1 MGSSPPPP
9 PHQPT
14 PGSSFYPQNHQLL
27 TEYLH
32 PKLAGLPLPAPAE
45 RFLREADVYA
55 EEPGTL
61 TSFYDPGPARI
72 PSESK
77 IWYFFCPVKPDIARD
92 GRKPRIVGGGKGT
105 WKDERGEAV
114 LDPVEGL
121 PVGRL
126 DRFTYIPKPKQKDK
140 PTEWLMVEFT
150 LDEQVGDGEPRFS
163 LCKIYRSPRFMKAS
177 LSAESA
183 CKSKASARKRKAAV
197 SPASSSASARK
208 SLKIAGE
215 SSTVRRQLLFPE
227 PVTDEA
233 FLGKNC
239 DSVSQELRSP
249 SPPPPIPLGEGD
261 QFWSE
266 FFNRIG
272 ELPELP
278 DIPAAP
284 IGNAPYPLAEEPCLG
299 DDQSWSGV
307 CELSDPS
314 PTPPT
319 DETFLGDN
327 SSSTSLL
334 QSRSPPAANST
345 AEVYEQMVRYL
356 ADDNNWE
363 EQRNYIG
370 ELPAA
375 PWPCSMTVPPVP
387 FCSGINFCS
396 SIAAP

>member
-1 MGSSPPPP
+1 MASPPPP

-14 PGSSFYPQNHQLL
+14 PGSFFYPQNHQLL

-55 EEPGTL
+55 DDPGTL
-61 TSFYDPGPARI
+61 TSIYPSGPARI
-72 PSESK
+72 STESVN
-77 IWYFFCPVKPDIARD
+77 WYFFCPVKPDIARD

-105 WKDERGEAV
+105 WKAERGEVV
-114 LDPVEGL
+114 LEPVEGR
-121 PVGRL
+121 PVGHLERS
-126 DRFTYIPKPKQKDK
+126 TYIPKPKEGK
-140 PTEWLMVEFT
+140 PPEWLMVEFT
-150 LDEQVGDGEPRFS
+150 LDEQVGGGEPRFS
-163 LCKIYRSPRFMKAS
+163 LCKIYRSPRFMKS
-177 LSAESA
+177 LLPSA
-183 CKSKASARKRKAAV
+183 CKSKQSARKRKAADF

-208 SLKIAGE
+208 TLKVTGE
-215 SSTVRRQLLFPE
+215 SSAVRRQLLFPE

-249 SPPPPIPLGEGD
+249 SPPPPIPLGEDD
-261 QFWSE
+261 QLWSE
-266 FFNRIG
+266 FINRIG

-284 IGNAPYPLAEEPCLG
+284 IGNAPYPMAEEPYLG
-299 DDQSWSGV
+299 
-307 CELSDPS
+307 ELSDPS
-314 PTPPT
+314 PTPPAH
-319 DETFLGDN
+319 ETFLGDN
-327 SSSTSLL
+327 SSSTRLL

-363 EQRNYIG
+363 EQRNCIG

-375 PWPCSMTVPPVP
+375 PWLCSMTVPPVP

>member
-1 MGSSPPPP
+1 MASPPPP

-14 PGSSFYPQNHQLL
+14 PGSFFYPQNHQLL

-55 EEPGTL
+55 DDPGTL
-61 TSFYDPGPARI
+61 TSFYEPGPARI
-72 PSESK
+72 PIESK
-77 IWYFFCPVKPDIARD
+77 NWYFFCPVKPGIARD

-105 WKDERGEAV
+105 WKAERGEAV
-114 LDPVEGL
+114 LEPVEGR

-126 DRFTYIPKPKQKDK
+126 ERFTYIPKPKQKGK

-150 LDEQVGDGEPRFS
+150 LDEQVGGGEPRFS
-163 LCKIYRSPRFMKAS
+163 LCKIYRSPRFMKS
-177 LSAESA
+177 IFPDA
-183 CKSKASARKRKAAV
+183 CKSKQSARKRKAAV

-208 SLKIAGE
+208 SLKITGE
-215 SSTVRRQLLFPE
+215 ASAVRRQLLFPE

-239 DSVSQELRSP
+239 GSVSQELRSP
-249 SPPPPIPLGEGD
+249 STPPPIPLGEDD
-261 QFWSE
+261 QLWSE
-266 FFNRIG
+266 FINRIG

-284 IGNAPYPLAEEPCLG
+284 IGNAPYPMAKEPYLG
-299 DDQSWSGV
+299 DDQS

-314 PTPPT
+314 PTPPA

-327 SSSTSLL
+327 SNSTRLL
-334 QSRSPPAANST
+334 QSCSPPAAHST
-345 AEVYEQMVRYL
+345 AEVYEQMVRY
-356 ADDNNWE
+356 DNNWE

-375 PWPCSMTVPPVP
+375 PWLCSMTVPPVL

>member
-1 MGSSPPPP
+1 MASP

-14 PGSSFYPQNHQLL
+14 PGSSFYPQNHEIL

-55 EEPGTL
+55 DDPGTL
-61 TSFYDPGPARI
+61 TSIYPAGPARI
-72 PSESK
+72 STESVN
-77 IWYFFCPVKPDIARD
+77 WYFFCPVKPDIARD

-105 WKDERGEAV
+105 WKAERGEVV
-114 LDPVEGL
+114 LEPVEGR

-126 DRFTYIPKPKQKDK
+126 ERFTYIPKPKQKDK
-140 PTEWLMVEFT
+140 PPEWLMVEFT
-150 LDEQVGDGEPRFS
+150 LDEQVGGAEPRFN
-163 LCKIYRSPRFMKAS
+163 LCKIYRSPRFMKS
-177 LSAESA
+177 LLSEASA
-183 CKSKASARKRKAAV
+183 CKSKQSARKRKAV
-197 SPASSSASARK
+197 ISPASSSASARK
-208 SLKIAGE
+208 TLKVTSE
-215 SSTVRRQLLFPE
+215 SSAVRRQLLFPE

-249 SPPPPIPLGEGD
+249 SPPPPIPLGEDD

-266 FFNRIG
+266 FINRIG

-284 IGNAPYPLAEEPCLG
+284 IGNAPYPLADEPYLG
-299 DDQSWSGV
+299 DDQSWSGIR
-307 CELSDPS
+307 ELSDPS
-314 PTPPT
+314 PTPPA

-327 SSSTSLL
+327 SNSTRLL
-334 QSRSPPAANST
+334 QSRSPPAENST
-345 AEVYEQMVRYL
+345 AEVYEQMIRYL
-356 ADDNNWE
+356 ADDNNRE
-363 EQRNYIG
+363 EQRNCTS

-375 PWPCSMTVPPVP
+375 PWLCSMTVSPVP